1 VLRGLIAAVRS
12 NELLEG
18 QYRHDQ
24 NARDGRGAKIHVCV
38 DSKRRLLNFV
48 ITTARCMTVQHPEN
62 YWIDHRH
69 RRLSLATKSTTA
81 RPRDSPIVM
90 IVSLPTTWSPHFR
103 GSR

>member
-48 ITTARCMTVQHPEN
+48 ITGGQMHDSQASGKLLDRLPPSPAVTSDKIYDSKTARQPNRNDCVAAN
-62 YWIDHRH
+62 NVVAA
-69 RRLSLATKSTTA
+69 L
-81 RPRDSPIVM
+81 
-90 IVSLPTTWSPHFR
+90 
-103 GSR
+103 